1 MLQENE
7 IRGATLEETY
17 WLIGTQGAT
26 QEQMLLMIGKDI
38 IFDDVR
44 SLLGANGQ
52 EVQTW
57 NDVDSFMWKN
67 STRMDPL
74 VVKKI
79 DDKLVHQYIIKKNK
93 VNVMKASQEAKE
105 KEEQTSNEESVGPS
119 SAPITTELPPPRD
132 YRTAADPT
140 DHGRAMREQ
149 ILNPPPGPCNPQ

>member
-44 SLLGANGQ
+44 SLLGATGQ

-93 VNVMKASQEAKE
+93 LNVMKASQYD
-105 KEEQTSNEESVGPS
+105 
-119 SAPITTELPPPRD
+119 I
-132 YRTAADPT
+132 
-140 DHGRAMREQ
+140 
-149 ILNPPPGPCNPQ
+149 ILTIK